1 VYACVTSTGG
11 IILRR
16 IVMNIRNFNKDT
28 SRSCVIDVDSKCHLR
43 NSSVNLY
50 RAGNT
55 LHLVY
60 KILFNEIIAVCYE
73 INTEQTGT
81 LCGQNV
87 EFFNVKD
94 GDTYKNNRALKG

>member
-1 VYACVTSTGG
+1 
-11 IILRR
+11 
-16 IVMNIRNFNKDT
+16 
-28 SRSCVIDVDSKCHLR
+28 
-43 NSSVNLY
+43 
-50 RAGNT
+50 
-55 LHLVY
+55 
-60 KILFNEIIAVCYE
+60 LFREITAVCYE